1 MEKKSLRTA
10 YGETLIELGGEMKN
24 LVVLDADLASATM
37 TKMFKKA
44 YPDRFF
50 DFGIAE
56 ANMVCEAVGMAHTGL
71 VPFVSTFAIFGAGRA
86 YEQIRNSVCYSK
98 ANVKL
103 ALSHAGLC
111 VGEDGGSHQCLEDIA
126 LMRVLPN
133 MIVVVPCDPIE
144 TAKATRAIAL
154 REGPAYLRVAR
165 PVVDTLTTEDTP
177 FEIGKANV
185 LRDGKDVAIIACGL
199 MVSRA
204 LDAAKALEAK
214 GVDAAVI
221 DMHTIKPIDAAC
233 IEEYAAKCG
242 KIITVEEH
250 SVFGGLGSAVAEVV
264 VKKGGAKMSIIG
276 VEDKFGKSGAP
287 DALFEEYG
295 LTAAHIVEEYEK
307 M

>member
-10 YGETLIELGGEMKN
+10 YGETLIQLGGEMKN

-103 ALSHAGLC
+103 ALSHSGLC

-242 KIITVEEH
+242 KIITVEE
-250 SVFGGLGSAVAEVV
+250 VV

>member
-1 MEKKSLRTA
+1 
-10 YGETLIELGGEMKN
+10 MKN

>member
-10 YGETLIELGGEMKN
+10 YGETLIELGAEMKN
-24 LVVLDADLASATM
+24 LVVLDADLAAATM
-37 TKMFKKA
+37 TNMFKKA

-103 ALSHAGLC
+103 ALSHSGLC

-144 TAKATRAIAL
+144 TAKATRAIAKMQ
-154 REGPAYLRVAR
+154 GPAYMRVAR
-165 PVVDTLTTEDTP
+165 PVVECHTTEDTP

-199 MVSRA
+199 MVG
-204 LDAAKALEAK
+204 KALEAAETLAAK

-221 DMHTIKPIDAAC
+221 DMHTIKPIDAEC
-233 IEEYAAKCG
+233 IETYAAKCG

-250 SVFGGLGSAVAEVV
+250 SIYGGLGSAVAEVV
-264 VKKGGAKMSIIG
+264 VKKGNAKLSMVG
-276 VEDKFGKSGAP
+276 VQDKFGKSGAP

>member
-10 YGETLIELGGEMKN
+10 YGETLIQLGGEMKN

-165 PVVDTLTTEDTP
+165 PVVHTLTTEDTP

>member
-10 YGETLIELGGEMKN
+10 YGETLIQLGGEMKN

-295 LTAAHIVEEYEK
+295 LTAPHIVEEYEK

>member
-10 YGETLIELGGEMKN
+10 YGETLIQLGGEMKN

>member
-144 TAKATRAIAL
+144 TAKATRAIA
-154 REGPAYLRVAR
+154 RMEGPAYMRVAR
-165 PVVDTLTTEDTP
+165 PVVECHTTQDTP

-199 MVSRA
+199 MVGKA
-204 LDAAKALEAK
+204 LEAAKALEAK

-221 DMHTIKPIDAAC
+221 DMHTIKPIDASC
-233 IEEYAAKCG
+233 IEAYAAKCG

-250 SVFGGLGSAVAEVV
+250 SVMGGLGSAVAEVV
-264 VKKGGAKMSIIG
+264 VRKGNAKMAIIG
-276 VEDKFGKSGAP
+276 VQDKFGKSGAP

-307 M
+307 L